1 MPYAACGRMGQT
13 MNKQFNTKKLSL
25 AAMFLALAL
34 LLPFLTGQTSQLGS
48 MFCPMHLP
56 IFLCGFFCGG
66 WWGFIVGLIA
76 PVFRSTIFGMPQMFP
91 VAVCMSFELAIFGLV
106 TGVLHS
112 KLPKKKWM
120 IYISLI
126 SAMILG
132 RVVWGLVMFACM
144 GFDVNK
150 FGLAAFLSGA
160 VTTGI
165 PGIIIQLVL
174 IPVIVMFLEKP
185 DRVR

>member
-1 MPYAACGRMGQT
+1 
-13 MNKQFNTKKLSL
+13 MNKQINTKKLSL

-34 LLPFLTGQTSQLGS
+34 LLPFLTGQVAQLGS
-48 MFCPMHLP
+48 MLCPMHLP
-56 IFLCGFFCGG
+56 VLLCGFFCGG
-66 WWGFIVGLIA
+66 WWGLLVGLLA
-76 PVFRSTIFGMPQMFP
+76 PVLRSIIFGMPPMFP
-91 VAVCMSFELAIFGLV
+91 VAVCMSLELATYGLV

-120 IYISLI
+120 TYISLI

-132 RVVWGLVMFACM
+132 RIVWGLVMFVCM
-144 GFDVNK
+144 GFDTSK
-150 FGLAAFLSGA
+150 FGLSAFLSGA

-165 PGIIIQLVL
+165 PGIILQLVL
-174 IPVIVMFLEKP
+174 VPVIVMFLEKS